1 MRRADSAP
9 AFSADFVSIMVSSVE
24 FEPVPAMTGTL
35 LLAISMGSSIT
46 LLCSSYERVA
56 DSPVVPQGTRPEV
69 PFDIWNSMSLLNAAS
84 STRPSLN
91 GVTRAVI
98 EPVNII
104 PPNRL
109 LKKSICYVVFVA
121 RRCDVHEEYD
131 SLIKRRELPC
141 IWSFL
146 SSLDAA
152 LSKDLNL
159 CYPCKY
165 LFRGACHVYM
175 VVLLR
180 PFDVEPAAAKEDRYL
195 AARVAFYDRGDRGSR
210 SAGAAGKRLSCAA
223 LPDPHLYLVLG
234 KHLYELDIGL
244 LREELVY
251 LYHGAVLLNRKCI
264 DLVDVYDAVRVA
276 HRDAGYLKG
285 PVVYAYLPVHYLT
298 LGERGYEPA
307 FEYGLAHV
315 DPDELAYP
323 LGPDYSGKR
332 FYVEAVLPR
341 ELV

>member
-35 LLAISMGSSIT
+35 LLAISMASSIT

-56 DSPVVPQGTRPEV
+56 DSPVVPHGTRPDV

-109 LKKSICYVVFVA
+109 LKKSICCVVFIA

-146 SSLDAA
+146 SSLTQIEVISATYFYGSA
-152 LSKDLNL
+152 TNSPEKT
-159 CYPCKY
+159 KRFK
-165 LFRGACHVYM
+165 LFRPARNQALQVWPCRICSRAHGACPC
-175 VVLLR
+175 R
-180 PFDVEPAAAKEDRYL
+180 
-195 AARVAFYDRGDRGSR
+195 
-210 SAGAAGKRLSCAA
+210 A
-223 LPDPHLYLVLG
+223 L
-234 KHLYELDIGL
+234 
-244 LREELVY
+244 
-251 LYHGAVLLNRKCI
+251 
-264 DLVDVYDAVRVA
+264 
-276 HRDAGYLKG
+276 
-285 PVVYAYLPVHYLT
+285 
-298 LGERGYEPA
+298 
-307 FEYGLAHV
+307 
-315 DPDELAYP
+315 
-323 LGPDYSGKR
+323 
-332 FYVEAVLPR
+332 LPR
-341 ELV
+341 RRRRSW